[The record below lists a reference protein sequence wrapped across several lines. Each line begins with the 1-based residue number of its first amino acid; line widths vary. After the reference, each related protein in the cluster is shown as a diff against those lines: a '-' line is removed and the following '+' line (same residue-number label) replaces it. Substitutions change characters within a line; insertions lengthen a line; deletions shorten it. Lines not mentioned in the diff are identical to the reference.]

1 MRTCAEASAASN
13 KPLVVVG
20 SLNADMTLS
29 IPRLPK
35 GGETMLADGLSVFP
49 GEQCFSLG
57 CRLVSASV
65 FSITRKSA
73 CPCAGGKVSG
83 TQA

>member
-1 MRTCAEASAASN
+1 MRTYAEASAASS

-35 GGETMLADGLSVFP
+35 GGETMIADGLAVFP
-49 GEQCFSLG
+49 GTLCYRAQRLQC
-57 CRLVSASV
+57 RALV
-65 FSITRKSA
+65 
-73 CPCAGGKVSG
+73 
-83 TQA
+83 